1 MTQEQLSKIQG
12 FTVFNNFGSIEWLGD
27 TDIRGIKLNDKVIIL
42 QDQAE
47 VYPDDVYN
55 EKNKPKV
62 GKELNKPAVISFFNI
77 NIKRSSNYEKIYKKM
92 LKLAEEQG
100 FEMLE
105 FNPEERLY
113 KIKVQHF
120 TKYNFA
126 DSDDEE
132 EEVKK
137 PEP

>member
-1 MTQEQLSKIQG
+1 
-12 FTVFNNFGSIEWLGD
+12 
-27 TDIRGIKLNDKVIIL
+27 
-42 QDQAE
+42 
-47 VYPDDVYN
+47 
-55 EKNKPKV
+55 
-62 GKELNKPAVISFFNI
+62 
-77 NIKRSSNYEKIYKKM
+77 M